1 MTVTDTFR
9 AYTIVAGDNA
19 FGDGEEFA
27 IGYDTPRHGRLYDFF
42 RLGSV
47 EGVAARYNADP
58 DKEIAR
64 AIEYGH
70 ELYWA
75 NKRSTVISAHPQD
88 HRTVR
93 AIEFG
98 DTITFKGKT
107 FRVEPAANNNVK
119 LVELA

>member
-1 MTVTDTFR
+1 MTIIDTFR

-19 FGDGEEFA
+19 FDEGEEFA

-42 RLGSV
+42 RLASV
-47 EGVAARYNADP
+47 EGYAARYNEDPADQ
-58 DKEIAR
+58 IAR
-64 AIEYGH
+64 AIENGH

-75 NKRSTVISAHPQD
+75 NKRGTMISAHPQD

-93 AIEFG
+93 AINLG
-98 DTITFKGKT
+98 DTIVFKGKT